1 MEGLTGLRSL
11 GAALPGLRPIP
22 HGSSALANVVE
33 GSSHSDAQPSNERSG
48 AVYGSLS
55 QPEPLLDGDVVAGS
69 QAGER
74 REP

>member
-22 HGSSALANVVE
+22 HGSSALANAE
-33 GSSHSDAQPSNERSG
+33 KGPATATRNPANERSG
-48 AVYGSLS
+48 SVYGSLS